1 MRFWR
6 LLGACGSLGQM
17 GSVSSHVAFF
27 SGAWWLQMFCFSQV
41 RFHDD
46 KTTYTG
52 THARGGPEAVP
63 KASLQHEGV

>member
-1 MRFWR
+1 
-6 LLGACGSLGQM
+6 
-17 GSVSSHVAFF
+17 
-27 SGAWWLQMFCFSQV
+27 MFCFSQV